1 MLSSVLRSN
10 RAVAVNIAIMRTFVK
25 LREILGSN
33 ELLRHKI
40 ESMERKYDEQ
50 FKAVF
55 QAIKRMMLPEPEKP
69 KPPVGYHTEAKGHE
83 QKVKRKKAKKRKPK
97 GE

>member
-1 MLSSVLRSN
+1 MRQKYSVLLLQSP
-10 RAVAVNIAIMRTFVK
+10 IMRTFVK

-55 QAIKRMMLPEPEKP
+55 EVLSKMLAEPEKP
-69 KPPVGYHTEAKGHE
+69 KKPFGFHSKTSG
-83 QKVKRKKAKKRKPK
+83 KKK
-97 GE
+97 